1 MRDRELIGAMTLPTL
16 PAARAAEML
25 RAGDALL
32 VDVREAD
39 ERARTHVPGSAHLP
53 LSRLEEAE
61 LVVRAGQ
68 PVIFHCA
75 SGARTAQNA
84 ARLGARAGEA
94 GAFIVEGGIEALR
107 RAGVPLAEDR
117 RAPLPLM
124 RQVQIAAG
132 SLVLVGVALGALVA
146 PGFYG
151 IAGFVGAGLVFAGAT
166 GFCGMAN
173 ILAAMPWNRRA
184 A

>member
-1 MRDRELIGAMTLPTL
+1 MTLPTIS
-16 PAARAAEML
+16 AARACAML
-25 RAGDALL
+25 RDGGALL

-39 ERARTHVPGSAHLP
+39 ERARSHVPGSAHLP
-53 LSRLEEAE
+53 LSRPQDAA
-61 LVVRAGQ
+61 LVVGDGR

-75 SGARTAQNA
+75 SGARTAQAA
-84 ARLGARAGEA
+84 ARLAAHAGDG
-94 GAFIVEGGIEALR
+94 GAFIVEGGIDALR
-107 RAGVPLAEDR
+107 RAGVAVAEDR

-132 SLVLVGVALGALVA
+132 SLVLAGVLMGALVA

-151 IAGFVGAGLVFAGAT
+151 IAGFVGAGLVFAGVS

-173 ILAAMPWNRRA
+173 ILALMPWNRRTIESQ
-184 A
+184 